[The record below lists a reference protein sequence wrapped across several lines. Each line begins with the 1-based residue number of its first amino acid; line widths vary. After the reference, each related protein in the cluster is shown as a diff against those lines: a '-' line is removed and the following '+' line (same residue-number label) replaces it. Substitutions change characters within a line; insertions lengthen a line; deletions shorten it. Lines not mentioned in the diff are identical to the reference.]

1 MVKKAKSK
9 ELSIAWYIC
18 GTAIIMGFIWLNT
31 FIHQNSFN
39 GTWGNYEILKIAVIA
54 SVCTVFYYGCF
65 FDDSISIIVCDSTK
79 LCAISAAISGAL
91 MLFALLLE
99 LGTES
104 FSIYGQKE
112 IELWWISIPKKY
124 FYDVW
129 AIVWFPAR
137 ISTVFRALKKE
148 QNRGTSIL
156 YAGIVIFELTM
167 EGILIFRPMANIYQ
181 VDLIVLNTATLLLAI
196 WKYIFS
202 DQYVRKG
209 NAMGVVFLYAL
220 IRVIILPLQCN
231 NFGERFST
239 FMYGDGW
246 AEYIGGIRE
255 LMANASITGTST
267 YLKNSQYVLD
277 WLQDRNKP
285 IAQLLFYG
293 GWVSVIVYIG
303 LLLAMIWIL
312 IKLLGL
318 NIGIVHSN
326 FLIFATGAAMLF
338 SRVIFGTLFNF
349 GVPVPVGLP
358 FLGNHGSPMDVM
370 TFTLIIICAMENVK
384 IVRYARIP
392 EMFVPAESML
402 GSDTSYTILDEDGE
416 PYKEEIYKD
425 DVDIVTQAGHIRCT
439 ADWYGMEEREFCV
452 FTKGSPFSEGKHFIL
467 EFADGKWRLP
477 TAFNEDL
484 KTDII
489 NRFTSNNV
497 PDCMEEWADEEL
509 DNEDPDD
516 I

>member
-1 MVKKAKSK
+1 
-9 ELSIAWYIC
+9 
-18 GTAIIMGFIWLNT
+18 MGFIWLNT
-31 FIHQNSFN
+31 FIHQNSFSGSWEN
-39 GTWGNYEILKIAVIA
+39 FDFLRIAMIA
-54 SVCTVFYYGCF
+54 AVCTVIYYWCF
-65 FDDSISIIVCDSTK
+65 FDDSISIIVCDSTR
-79 LCAISAAISGAL
+79 LCATIAAISGTL

-156 YAGIVIFELTM
+156 YAGIAIFELTM

-209 NAMGVVFLYAL
+209 NAMGVVFIYAL

-318 NIGIVHSN
+318 NTGRVHSN

-358 FLGNHGSPMDVM
+358 FLGNYGSPMDVM

-392 EMFVPAESML
+392 EMFVPAESLL
-402 GSDTSYTILDEDGE
+402 GTSDTSYTILDEDGE
-416 PYKEEIYKD
+416 PYTEEIYKD

-467 EFADGKWRLP
+467 EFADGKWTLP

-489 NRFTSNNV
+489 NRFTANNV
-497 PDCMEEWADEEL
+497 QDCMEK
-509 DNEDPDD
+509 
-516 I
+516 

>member
-1 MVKKAKSK
+1 M
-9 ELSIAWYIC
+9 IA
-18 GTAIIMGFIWLNT
+18 A
-31 FIHQNSFN
+31 
-39 GTWGNYEILKIAVIA
+39 
-54 SVCTVFYYGCF
+54 VCTVIYYWCF
-65 FDDSISIIVCDSTK
+65 FDDSISIIVCDSTR
-79 LCAISAAISGAL
+79 LCATIAAISGTL

-156 YAGIVIFELTM
+156 YAGIAIFELTM

-209 NAMGVVFLYAL
+209 NAMGVVFIYAL

-318 NIGIVHSN
+318 NTGRVHSN

-358 FLGNHGSPMDVM
+358 FLGNYGSPMDVM

-392 EMFVPAESML
+392 EMFVPAESLL
-402 GSDTSYTILDEDGE
+402 GTSDTSYTILDEDGE
-416 PYKEEIYKD
+416 PYTEEIYKD

-467 EFADGKWRLP
+467 EFADGKWTLP

-489 NRFTSNNV
+489 NRFTANNV
-497 PDCMEEWADEEL
+497 QDCMEK
-509 DNEDPDD
+509 
-516 I
+516 